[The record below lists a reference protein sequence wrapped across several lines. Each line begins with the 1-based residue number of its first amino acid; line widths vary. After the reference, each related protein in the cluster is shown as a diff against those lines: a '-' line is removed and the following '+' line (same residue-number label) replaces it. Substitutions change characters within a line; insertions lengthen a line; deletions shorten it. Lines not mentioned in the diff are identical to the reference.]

1 MPLLGTQSTTLRLSK
16 CHFDDV
22 EWLFWRFQSHI
33 LDEKQDNLLIINI
46 LSQNSLK
53 CRISLYFQA
62 KKLLIANTRVLE
74 GIVVKIFQN
83 ILSKKTS

>member
-1 MPLLGTQSTTLRLSK
+1 MPLLGAQSTTLRLSK

-46 LSQNSLK
+46 GSQKSRK
-53 CRISLYFQA
+53 CGMSRYFQA

-74 GIVVKIFQN
+74 GIGVKIFQN